1 MIKFGYVVIAIMI
14 ILSSCITSKQVK
26 KEQEL
31 LNTELISVKVDW
43 STENFLKPYIDSLQ
57 SVQGREN
64 MPDFLSNDCFDYE
77 HQFFW
82 KNRHAPQ
89 SFRKEI
95 ILSISNIKVVQ
106 LLLKNKDFIS
116 NKECDQLVEIPY
128 GGNGAKMEGQELTNI
143 DLLELRLSELSK

>member
-1 MIKFGYVVIAIMI
+1 MIKLGYVVIAIMI

-57 SVQGREN
+57 RVQDREN
-64 MPDFLSNDCFDYE
+64 IPDFLSNDCFDYE

-95 ILSISNIKVVQ
+95 ILSVTNIEVIKLLLQHKELISN
-106 LLLKNKDFIS
+106 S
-116 NKECDQLVEIPY
+116 ECNQLVEAPY
-128 GGNGAKMEGQELTNI
+128 GGQGAKMIEQELTNVE
-143 DLLELRLSELSK
+143 LLKLRLSELSD